1 MAKSPAVRRAE
12 LSRFAGELAQRAAQY
27 VRMSTIQRYSIKNQA
42 AAIAAYA
49 ARYNFNIL
57 RASSECGARAPR
69 LHRDQLGSHVEEVG
83 DLFSKR
89 SPHIWL
95 PVSASLS
102 WTLMRIRLPAVHR
115 TLLWMAATLDGLEG
129 NRSCVRGQIHVC
141 RS

>member
-69 LHRDQLGSHVEEVG
+69 LHRDQLGSM
-83 DLFSKR
+83 SKR
-89 SPHIWL
+89 S
-95 PVSASLS
+95 
-102 WTLMRIRLPAVHR
+102 
-115 TLLWMAATLDGLEG
+115 ATCFQ
-129 NRSCVRGQIHVC
+129 NVRPKYRC
-141 RS
+141 RSPRR